1 MSGGE
6 GLLCLQQLGERISC
20 RVVGHATM
28 RQSPAL
34 RCRIEQA
41 LVSGPITL
49 HVDLHECVYMDSTF
63 LGMLIM
69 FRRMLVNRHL
79 GQFALVA
86 PSPECSRLLRQMG
99 LDATFCILAE
109 ESPPDVPEELL
120 ESETDAPYSQRNIVE
135 CTRNWP
141 LCRARRARSFAMWRR
156 ICNTIGK
163 AGRTSRP
170 LLEADN

>member
-1 MSGGE
+1 
-6 GLLCLQQLGERISC
+6 
-20 RVVGHATM
+20 M

-109 ESPPDVPEELL
+109 ESSPDVPEELL

-135 CTRNWP
+135 AHQELAALPGPAGEIFRDVAAHLQHDWE
-141 LCRARRARSFAMWRR
+141 RRQNEPTA
-156 ICNTIGK
+156 
-163 AGRTSRP
+163 AGSG
-170 LLEADN
+170 